1 MQVIE
6 LGNLAQAHAKEDP
19 NLGLVPDT
27 SLPESG
33 LLIEATPEELQA
45 LGRVIYSDVLVTA
58 KNHDVDYKSVARL
71 MASTSFDS
79 AKFAKAIE
87 EVIAEQQD
95 GATAGGVYRTPAA
108 IVTALKQEGLA

>member
-6 LGNLAQAHAKEDP
+6 MGNLAQAHAKEDP

-33 LLIEATPEELQA
+33 LLIEGTSEELQA
-45 LGRVIYSDVLVTA
+45 LGPVIFQDVLVTA
-58 KNHDVDYKSVARL
+58 KDKDVDYKQIARL
-71 MASTSFDS
+71 MASKAFDGQ
-79 AKFAKAIE
+79 KFAKAIE

-95 GATAGGVYRTPAA
+95 GAPAGVYRTPAA
-108 IVTALKQEGLA
+108 IVTALKQEGLV

>member
-1 MQVIE
+1 MQVVEI
-6 LGNLAQAHAKEDP
+6 GNLAQAHEKEDP

-45 LGRVIYSDVLVTA
+45 LGPVIYSDVIVTA

-71 MASTSFDS
+71 MASKAFDGQ
-79 AKFAKAIE
+79 KFAKAIE

-95 GATAGGVYRTPAA
+95 GAPAGVYRTPAA
-108 IVTALKQEGLA
+108 IVTALKQEGLI